1 MATGVVASDEVV
13 NAYNDIKM
21 GHKHRFAI
29 FKISA
34 DASSVVVES
43 TSNET
48 DWVAFTK
55 SLPAKECRY
64 VVYDFHFQSEDGGD
78 RSKILFIVWAPDSAK
93 IKDKMLFAGSKDSVK
108 KKLVGIGKEIQA
120 TDASEIDLATVT
132 EQVLAIAR

>member
-34 DASSVVVES
+34 DASTVVVES

-64 VVYDFHFQSEDGGD
+64 VIYDFHFQVLQIYLSFTFLY
-78 RSKILFIVWAPDSAK
+78 SILIFFFFS
-93 IKDKMLFAGSKDSVK
+93 
-108 KKLVGIGKEIQA
+108 LV
-120 TDASEIDLATVT
+120 
-132 EQVLAIAR
+132 

>member
-34 DASSVVVES
+34 DASTVVVES

-64 VVYDFHFQSEDGGD
+64 VIYDFHFQVCKNSLLHFFFFEYFD
-78 RSKILFIVWAPDSAK
+78 SYVLFF
-93 IKDKMLFAGSKDSVK
+93 L
-108 KKLVGIGKEIQA
+108 
-120 TDASEIDLATVT
+120 
-132 EQVLAIAR
+132 